1 MAKIDGPGP
10 RDHAEVGLC
19 YKHAMALQDHKYEKL
34 AQDARPRRAANL
46 EAADRRKD
54 VTIQVDRRERRPDGR
69 QPGRD
74 PTIGL
79 NPPHREPRDPTIGL
93 NPPGYDGGRLVELG
107 PARLTQLGRVAQRPS
122 LKGSAETSRSA
133 GYRVCVRP
141 TPTIRSGTSPGEWH
155 TKAVEAQASTSP
167 PRPTLYGGQAR
178 TPKSSERPL
187 TLPTRQSPTSRD
199 RQLRSGASAP
209 TGDS

>member
-1 MAKIDGPGP
+1 VKQPPFRMNPAARFDDEVARIARENDADVVFELVEREDYPMDSHCWVHDKDRPREATHVAKIDGPGP

-54 VTIQVDRRERRPDGR
+54 VTIQIDRRERRPDER

-107 PARLTQLGRVAQRPS
+107 PAALPSSDEWPQRPS
-122 LKGSAETSRSA
+122 PQGLG
-133 GYRVCVRP
+133 
-141 TPTIRSGTSPGEWH
+141 
-155 TKAVEAQASTSP
+155 
-167 PRPTLYGGQAR
+167 
-178 TPKSSERPL
+178 
-187 TLPTRQSPTSRD
+187 RD
-199 RQLRSGASAP
+199 RDITVQFVLVS
-209 TGDS
+209 